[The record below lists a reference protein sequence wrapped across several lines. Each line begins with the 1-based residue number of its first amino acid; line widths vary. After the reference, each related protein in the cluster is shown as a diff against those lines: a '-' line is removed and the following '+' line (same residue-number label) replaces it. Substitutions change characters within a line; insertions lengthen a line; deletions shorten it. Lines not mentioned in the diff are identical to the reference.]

1 MIWRVCWPSE
11 LFYFFDLGSR
21 ADYHG
26 PMATDTGDVVLV
38 NINSQPAFFA
48 RVETIEPDVKPE
60 WWQVSLLVLQV
71 PVKTVTWI
79 LRPGYIEGDE
89 FTMGG
94 TPVTIEKVKAAAQKV
109 NPLEKLMGDLSSGD
123 EDSGLVT
130 ERAPKQASPARVIS
144 LTDRLKK

>member
-1 MIWRVCWPSE
+1 
-11 LFYFFDLGSR
+11 
-21 ADYHG
+21 
-26 PMATDTGDVVLV
+26 MATDIGDVVLV
-38 NINSQPAFFA
+38 NINSQPAFYA

-71 PVKTVTWI
+71 PLKTVTWI

-94 TPVTIEKVKAAAQKV
+94 TPIAIEKVKSSAKKV
-109 NPLEKLMGDLSSGD
+109 DPLEELMGDLGKSD
-123 EDSGLVT
+123 EDIDLESP
-130 ERAPKQASPARVIS
+130 EEPKQASPAQVIS